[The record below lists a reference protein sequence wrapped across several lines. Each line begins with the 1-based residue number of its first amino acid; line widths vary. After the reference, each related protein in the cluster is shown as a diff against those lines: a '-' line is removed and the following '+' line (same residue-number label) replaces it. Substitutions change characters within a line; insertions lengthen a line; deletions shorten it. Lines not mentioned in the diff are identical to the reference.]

1 MNFTEALQHV
11 LKHEG
16 GYSNLKSDP
25 GGETNYGI
33 TVAVARENGYLGDM
47 RTIPMGVVESIYKR
61 KYWDKVRADEMP
73 ESVRFALFDYAVNSG
88 PGAAIRA
95 LQRVLGVADDGV
107 LGPMTLAAAQAQSEG
122 LGARLNGYRLKF
134 MTELKT
140 WDHFGKGWSRRIA
153 DNLMAE
159 K

>member
-1 MNFTEALQHV
+1 MNFSEALQHV

-16 GYSNLKSDP
+16 GYIDHPNDP
-25 GGETNYGI
+25 GGETNFGI

-47 RTIPMGVVESIYKR
+47 RTIPMSVVESIYKR

-95 LQRVLGVADDGV
+95 LQRVLSVADDGV
-107 LGPMTLAAAQAQSEG
+107 LGPMTLAAAQAQSAG

-134 MTELKT
+134 MTELKIWPT
-140 WDHFGKGWSRRIA
+140 FSKGWARRIA

>member
-1 MNFTEALQHV
+1 MNFSEALQHV

-16 GYSNLKSDP
+16 GYIDHPDDP
-25 GGETNYGI
+25 GGETNFGI

-47 RTIPMGVVESIYKR
+47 RTIPMSVVESIYKR

-95 LQRVLGVADDGV
+95 LQRVLGVSDDGV
-107 LGPMTLAAAQAQSEG
+107 IGPMTLNAAQAQSAG
-122 LGARLNGYRLKF
+122 LGSRLNGYRLKF
-134 MTELKT
+134 MTELRIWPT
-140 WDHFGKGWSRRIA
+140 FGKGWARRIA

>member
-16 GYSNLKSDP
+16 GYVDHPSDP

-33 TVAVARENGYLGDM
+33 TVKVARENGYLGDM
-47 RTIPMGVVESIYKR
+47 RSIPMHVVADIYKR
-61 KYWDKVRADEMP
+61 QYWDTVKCDQMP

-88 PGAAIRA
+88 PVAASKA
-95 LQRVLGVADDGV
+95 LQRVLGVADDGII
-107 LGPMTLAAAQAQSEG
+107 GPATIGAAQAQSDG

-134 MTELKT
+134 MTELKIWPT
-140 WDHFGKGWSRRIA
+140 FGKGWARRIA
-153 DNLMAE
+153 DNLMAD